1 VFAALHYTAGDVGIA
16 AASLAAGLALFGSP
30 RWPDSRFATVLIAVV
45 IFGVGYTAYS
55 EHLNTA
61 IRRAWAYSALMP
73 VLPGLEIG
81 LAPLHSGSSFRLF
94 RWFGRVDRRSTESV
108 PGPRRNRKVGFG
120 LPLASHHRD
129 GARRGPDPFAHPCD
143 CVWPE
148 VLDIIRSISGPPDR
162 RKRQTSTAESARNMM
177 FSTVV

>member
-1 VFAALHYTAGDVGIA
+1 MEIFGSEPGWLAAIRRYLIAAALCNVFWEFAQLPLYTVWRTGTAGEIVFAALHCTAGDVGIA

-81 LAPLHSGSSFRLF
+81 LAPLAQWLVIPAVSLV
-94 RWFGRVDRRSTESV
+94 W
-108 PGPRRNRKVGFG
+108 
-120 LPLASHHRD
+120 
-129 GARRGPDPFAHPCD
+129 ARRQNFNRIGSWSA
-143 CVWPE
+143 PE
-148 VLDIIRSISGPPDR
+148 
-162 RKRQTSTAESARNMM
+162 
-177 FSTVV
+177 